1 MLKRLRIWQE
11 NNMADKTL
19 TNLPKENLIN
29 DKTVIYFEGVD
40 SKPFK
45 FTAGEFDAVVG
56 FFTKRGYDQGTATNI
71 APVFLRQSKIDS
83 VPVFELLDR
92 LSGSS
97 QVALSQLV
105 TEILNINRHKTSQLG
120 YRRTSPTGDAYYSR
134 NNLG

>member
-1 MLKRLRIWQE
+1 
-11 NNMADKTL
+11 MADRTL

-29 DKTVIYFEGVD
+29 DKTVVYFEGVD

-45 FTAGEFDAVVG
+45 FAAGELDAVVG

-71 APVFLRQSKIDS
+71 APVFLRQAKIDS
-83 VPVFELLDR
+83 VPVFELLDK

-97 QVALSQLV
+97 SAGLSQLV
-105 TEILNINRHKTSQLG
+105 TEILNINRYNTSQLG
-120 YRRTSPTGDAYYSR
+120 YRKSSATGDPYYSR